1 MVLQVKVQRKLF
13 ADCRS
18 PFPFKESPG
27 FFDDSVYMLCFIRF
41 VHIDF
46 DIGLYSPFYL
56 LHVGVEMWAGGEAYC
71 PSVRQFGSERHAG
84 ATTGFV
90 THDSDIGQTA
100 HLIDEIVGCAV
111 GAAVGQHYCFLLP
124 TYAVAGFQFYGV
136 GFGEIIMSLAGFVAY
151 IPSQHFLVGETGGD
165 AFGVGYVA
173 AAIVAYVNDKSAA
186 WGKIGEY
193 LIQVSVA

>member
-1 MVLQVKVQRKLF
+1 
-13 ADCRS
+13 
-18 PFPFKESPG
+18 
-27 FFDDSVYMLCFIRF
+27 MLCFIRF

-136 GFGEIIMSLAGFVAY
+136 GFGESLCPLPVLWRIYPVSTF
-151 IPSQHFLVGETGGD
+151 SLVKR
-165 AFGVGYVA
+165 A
-173 AAIVAYVNDKSAA
+173 AMRSELVTLPPPLLRTSMISPLHGAR
-186 WGKIGEY
+186 
-193 LIQVSVA
+193 